1 MSSAGPARVFLG
13 DALIKGHFRPRLPVF
28 PAQMTLLHEKMT
40 LLLAE
45 TPVSVSD
52 WLESV
57 VSLPGF
63 GGLLHSYSG
72 GFAGTQAGGC
82 PEKEVGK

>member
-1 MSSAGPARVFLG
+1 
-13 DALIKGHFRPRLPVF
+13 
-28 PAQMTLLHEKMT
+28 MTLFHEKMT

-57 VSLPGF
+57 VSLTGF
-63 GGLLHSYSG
+63 GGLLH
-72 GFAGTQAGGC
+72 
-82 PEKEVGK
+82 

>member
-1 MSSAGPARVFLG
+1 
-13 DALIKGHFRPRLPVF
+13 
-28 PAQMTLLHEKMT
+28 MTP
-40 LLLAE
+40 LLAE

-63 GGLLHSYSG
+63 GGMLHSYGRGS
-72 GFAGTQAGGC
+72 AGAGIGGC
-82 PEKEVGK
+82 PEKGGRGISLAAT